1 MYVRALGTGQGQ
13 KPRIGRESPR
23 IAMGWGFFPCRPGW
37 TLISRPL
44 ARRLSAARLRI
55 GITTEPWPRTSTRCW
70 ASVAE
75 PLTTR
80 SVWRSASRH
89 CATTGTATRTSAF
102 QAGGR
107 SLRGPVGQEKRD
119 LFDDLGE
126 EGLRR
131 VSYQFHGDPYA
142 TFGKFFGYSYA
153 SSDDDDDFPVAS
165 GSGRRLL
172 PKNPPVE
179 HGILVTLEEIA
190 KGCTKRLTISQRRI
204 SFRGRAT
211 RRSQM
216 LIVEIRPGWKA
227 GTRITFTGVG
237 DQLPNRRPGD
247 VIFVLRE
254 KPHPFFRREGCDL
267 RFTARISLGE
277 ALGGAHLEVP
287 TLQGESLHLCTKGE
301 VISQNSTRRFP
312 GQGLPHQVIDWC
324 RGDLVVD
331 FSIKF
336 PETISD
342 ILAVIPLA
350 LLPRS
355 RSHVAIDGFIIPLYS
370 PRFMYLLK
378 NMRLLQGAGN
388 PSRSVTDYKIPRAIR
403 KLELHD
409 HPDKNEKSHAAEIFE
424 QLDKKKGSPAET
436 FPVTSSIV
444 INKPSRRVLRFQRSG
459 VRVLRRRLRGEGLA
473 GSQRIRR

>member
-1 MYVRALGTGQGQ
+1 MAKDFYKVLGLRRGAPDYEIRMAFRKQALRYHWHCDKNKYSQ
-13 KPRIGRESPR
+13 
-23 IAMGWGFFPCRPGW
+23 
-37 TLISRPL
+37 
-44 ARRLSAARLRI
+44 AAERFKQ
-55 GITTEPWPRTSTRCW
+55 
-70 ASVAE
+70 VAE
-75 PLTTR
+75 AYEVLSDR
-80 SVWRSASRH
+80 R
-89 CATTGTATRTSAF
+89 
-102 QAGGR
+102 
-107 SLRGPVGQEKRD
+107 KRD

-179 HGILVTLEEIA
+179 HVILVTLEEIA

-227 GTRITFTGVG
+227 GTRITFPGVG

-247 VIFVLRE
+247 VIFLLRE

-267 RFTARISLGE
+267 RFTARISLAE
-277 ALGGAHLEVP
+277 ALGGARLEVP

-336 PETISD
+336 PETISE
-342 ILAVIPLA
+342 AVI
-350 LLPRS
+350 
-355 RSHVAIDGFIIPLYS
+355 
-370 PRFMYLLK
+370 
-378 NMRLLQGAGN
+378 
-388 PSRSVTDYKIPRAIR
+388 
-403 KLELHD
+403 
-409 HPDKNEKSHAAEIFE
+409 
-424 QLDKKKGSPAET
+424 
-436 FPVTSSIV
+436 SS
-444 INKPSRRVLRFQRSG
+444 L
-459 VRVLRRRLRGEGLA
+459 
-473 GSQRIRR
+473 